1 MECGFLSQWKKNPQE
16 PDVIHLSHNK
26 NINPLSNN
34 TKGTHR
40 RHFVFQTVTSCEI
53 LQCVGALRVL
63 VNIEADDRI
72 G

>member
-16 PDVIHLSHNK
+16 PEVIHLSHNK

-40 RHFVFQTVTSCEI
+40 RHFVFQTVTS
-53 LQCVGALRVL
+53 
-63 VNIEADDRI
+63 D
-72 G
+72 

>member
-40 RHFVFQTVTSCEI
+40 RHFVFQTVT
-53 LQCVGALRVL
+53 RVL